1 MSESA
6 EPSEKYWLEDLELDS
21 KSVLDGL
28 TNDARIEWVQ
38 KRTQLQTWA
47 LCNALRIERKTHH
60 ARKQAL
66 QEVVNTLDTFYLVSK
81 FASGRGDVAI
91 RDLASRVLPLE
102 VLSEYVI
109 AEDRI
114 DKMAML
120 FALFQAKPSH
130 LKSVRLLDRIHKSGF
145 APMRLRGTVRA
156 PADSM
161 TRFLT
166 KSTIR
171 PILASA
177 DEEAS
182 DGRRSVLQGVLER
195 NGRSLIFVRR
205 AGRSRFAVKALG
217 APTPC
222 YDSDTIVLDMG
233 TDGRRIGIAAKSGG
247 VAVQIANGLATAYF
261 GKECKYQNETNTIDR
276 SAMEAFCRH
285 LMTAIEGTLV
295 LVEFKAS
302 CPGLAGTPQVVVS
315 HSCSRSIGDAI
326 RQLEASHG
334 RFDLSDIESLKVQF
348 GKKRVTLVVGPAGDG
363 DDAFS
368 LRYSEFRL
376 NALERVD
383 FENHLRDVHGIT
395 VLSTEMQRA

>member
-1 MSESA
+1 MPESA
-6 EPSEKYWLEDLELDS
+6 EPSEKFWLDDLELDAEAA
-21 KSVLDGL
+21 LDRL
-28 TNDARIEWVQ
+28 SDDARLEWIQ
-38 KRTQLQTWA
+38 KRTQRQTSA
-47 LCNALRIERKTHH
+47 LCRALHIEGKTHY

-66 QEVVNTLDTFYLVSK
+66 QRVGRELDSFYLVSR
-81 FASGRGDVAI
+81 FAIGRGDVAI
-91 RDLASRVLPLE
+91 RDHASRVLPLE

-145 APMRLRGTVRA
+145 APMRLRGAVRS
-156 PADSM
+156 PTDSM
-161 TRFLT
+161 KGFLT
-166 KSTIR
+166 KGTIK
-171 PILASA
+171 PILAFA
-177 DEEAS
+177 DEEAA
-182 DGRRSVLQGVLER
+182 DGRKSVLQGVLER

-276 SAMEAFCRH
+276 SALEAFCKH
-285 LMTAIEGTLV
+285 LMTAIEGTLL
-295 LVEFKAS
+295 LVEFQAS
-302 CPGLAGTPQVVVS
+302 YPGLAGTPQVVVS